1 MTGSGRTVVSPMG
14 EVTIYPSE
22 YPRALRN
29 PLMGF
34 RPSLGRPQEW
44 ATMARDYIEWN
55 LLEDDARDGVKK
67 IRAVCDARWE
77 GVAARNL
84 KIIPRAYLEW
94 PNNDYSDSRKYWPA
108 DMTPGDYTSDQ
119 FNCRVVRLIER
130 LGEAWDDDP
139 RVAFIESG
147 LIGYWGEQHSPEP
160 TPAMERLLGDAFTAS
175 FRRKLVMVRYPGHFR
190 QYQFGIYWDSWGTLN
205 DTPQMME
212 YFLTEPYLNRWR
224 TAVMGGEVSYNYG
237 TPPGRDPTD
246 GVVNYVR
253 YIEDLI
259 RRLHWNHLGWIDQYD
274 AQDPDAR
281 RNAER
286 LQKSFGYRLVLEKV
300 GYSGRVMPGWPLR
313 VSFSVRNTGST
324 PLYYNWP
331 VEVSLLDPATKGP
344 VWRATCP
351 NLDVRQWM
359 PGDRWYWPEQR
370 YEIAPELNTVTEHF
384 ALPADLPRGRYLL
397 ALALL
402 DPAGNLPAARFAI
415 TNYFRGGR
423 HPIGY
428 VSVGE
433 EPGDPALDPAGFDDP
448 GAGDSL
454 HYDEQT

>member
-1 MTGSGRTVVSPMG
+1 
-14 EVTIYPSE
+14 
-22 YPRALRN
+22 
-29 PLMGF
+29 
-34 RPSLGRPQEW
+34 
-44 ATMARDYIEWN
+44 
-55 LLEDDARDGVKK
+55 
-67 IRAVCDARWE
+67 
-77 GVAARNL
+77 
-84 KIIPRAYLEW
+84 
-94 PNNDYSDSRKYWPA
+94 
-108 DMTPGDYTSDQ
+108 
-119 FNCRVVRLIER
+119 
-130 LGEAWDDDP
+130 
-139 RVAFIESG
+139 
-147 LIGYWGEQHSPEP
+147 
-160 TPAMERLLGDAFTAS
+160 
-175 FRRKLVMVRYPGHFR
+175 
-190 QYQFGIYWDSWGTLN
+190 
-205 DTPQMME
+205 MME

-237 TPPGRDPTD
+237 SPPGKDPTD

-274 AQDPDAR
+274 AENPDAR

-286 LQKSFGYRLVLEKV
+286 LQRNFGYRFVLEQV
-300 GYSGRVMPGWPLR
+300 EYSGRVMPGWPLR

-331 VEVSLLDPATKGP
+331 VEVSLLDTTTREP

-384 ALPADLPRGRYLL
+384 AIPAGLPKGRYLL

-415 TNYFRGGR
+415 ANYLRGGR
-423 HPIGY
+423 HPLGY
-428 VSVGE
+428 VSVE
-433 EPGDPALDPAGFDDP
+433 EATGNPALDPAGFDDP
-448 GAGDSL
+448 GADDSL